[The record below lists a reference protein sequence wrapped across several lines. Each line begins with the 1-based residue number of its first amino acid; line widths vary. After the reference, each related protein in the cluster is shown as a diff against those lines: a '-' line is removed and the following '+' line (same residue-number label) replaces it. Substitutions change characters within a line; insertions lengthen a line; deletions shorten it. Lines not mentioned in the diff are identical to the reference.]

1 MSQDTRSYAS
11 NQLPFGDKVKEFIDD
26 QIAVLTKPVDWN
38 GKILA
43 GSTMSK
49 ETVKAIYEHVNLERD
64 VVISTHFNQIAKMSV
79 VEQLTEIQRVK
90 EIDEKER
97 REEEDNVIFIDKGK
111 SSLLA
116 EFPQRWPGDEHHRD
130 SQVKRYDQKMSVYK
144 SNLKLINDQK
154 NKIAEYKRLYEML
167 SKLSDES
174 IELNCDVMEQDT
186 FEEINDRLDDM
197 PNQDIK
203 SIYTANHL
211 DLFLVYSKPSLLV
224 LHGSDLDSYTQLSD
238 ELENSFDTAY
248 KDIQRISQYDLDY
261 NNLLL
266 LSDTLPTNLHYPIL
280 DNLQHN
286 NIVITSESNNLS
298 NLARQFNLQLSNKPI
313 TAFDGANELEIHSN
327 PHSCTLS
334 YNGHSHSYISN
345 SQLIHPSLSS
355 PPATSH
361 SKSHLISSLQ
371 STKNTRM
378 SWISSKSFLNDTSL
392 SNECNKQSALDVL
405 LWTFQQKGVVKV
417 TQMKHYKTGE
427 SETPEYVYNDE
438 SNFEL
443 HLSDENNQP
452 FTTHSLQL
460 DFTML
465 DPHIRAHVPP
475 SHISEDGTS
484 MVYKLTFRVP
494 DRHGIFKFVVDWKR
508 QGYSFIDEQMRT
520 TVAPIRHD
528 EHPRFLNH
536 AWPFYSGTLFTLVSF
551 VAFAALWLSWDDKIK
566 GKKSE

>member
-211 DLFLVYSKPSLLV
+211 DLL
-224 LHGSDLDSYTQLSD
+224 
-238 ELENSFDTAY
+238 
-248 KDIQRISQYDLDY
+248 
-261 NNLLL
+261 
-266 LSDTLPTNLHYPIL
+266 
-280 DNLQHN
+280 
-286 NIVITSESNNLS
+286 
-298 NLARQFNLQLSNKPI
+298 
-313 TAFDGANELEIHSN
+313 
-327 PHSCTLS
+327 
-334 YNGHSHSYISN
+334 
-345 SQLIHPSLSS
+345 
-355 PPATSH
+355 
-361 SKSHLISSLQ
+361 
-371 STKNTRM
+371 
-378 SWISSKSFLNDTSL
+378 
-392 SNECNKQSALDVL
+392 
-405 LWTFQQKGVVKV
+405 
-417 TQMKHYKTGE
+417 
-427 SETPEYVYNDE
+427 
-438 SNFEL
+438 
-443 HLSDENNQP
+443 
-452 FTTHSLQL
+452 
-460 DFTML
+460 
-465 DPHIRAHVPP
+465 
-475 SHISEDGTS
+475 
-484 MVYKLTFRVP
+484 
-494 DRHGIFKFVVDWKR
+494 
-508 QGYSFIDEQMRT
+508 
-520 TVAPIRHD
+520 
-528 EHPRFLNH
+528 
-536 AWPFYSGTLFTLVSF
+536 
-551 VAFAALWLSWDDKIK
+551 
-566 GKKSE
+566 